1 MYGEERIGVGSYC
14 SCLTRDREEVDDDVE
29 TRLSFLTVET
39 DRFVVGSFLTL
50 ATFCGVATGLDTLL
64 SARLRLI
71 RDDLSGVFW
80 LARCVYIYWVYGDP
94 PEFKVRLTLV

>member
-14 SCLTRDREEVDDDVE
+14 SCLKRDREGVDDGVD
-29 TRLSFLTVET
+29 TRLSSLTVET

-64 SARLRLI
+64 SSRLRLTG
-71 RDDLSGVFW
+71 DDLSGVFW
-80 LARCVYIYWVYGDP
+80 LACCVCI
-94 PEFKVRLTLV
+94 

>member
-14 SCLTRDREEVDDDVE
+14 SCLKRDREGVDDGVD
-29 TRLSFLTVET
+29 TRLSSLTVET

-64 SARLRLI
+64 SARLRLTG
-71 RDDLSGVFW
+71 DDLSGVFW
-80 LARCVYIYWVYGDP
+80 LACCVCI
-94 PEFKVRLTLV
+94 

>member
-14 SCLTRDREEVDDDVE
+14 SCLKRDRAGVDDGVD
-29 TRLSFLTVET
+29 TRLSSLTVET

-64 SARLRLI
+64 SARLRLTG
-71 RDDLSGVFW
+71 DDLSGVFW
-80 LARCVYIYWVYGDP
+80 LACCVCI
-94 PEFKVRLTLV
+94 

>member
-1 MYGEERIGVGSYC
+1 MYGEERIGVRSYC
-14 SCLTRDREEVDDDVE
+14 SCLTRDREGVDDGVE

-64 SARLRLI
+64 SACLRLT
-71 RDDLSGVFW
+71 RDDLSEVVW
-80 LARCVYIYWVYGDP
+80 IACCVYIY
-94 PEFKVRLTLV
+94 

>member
-14 SCLTRDREEVDDDVE
+14 SCLKRDREGVDDGVD
-29 TRLSFLTVET
+29 TRLSSLTVET

-50 ATFCGVATGLDTLL
+50 ATFCGLATGLDTLL
-64 SARLRLI
+64 SACLRLT

-80 LARCVYIYWVYGDP
+80 LACCVYIY
-94 PEFKVRLTLV
+94 